1 MSLTNSNIKI
11 YTQIFRTIAE
21 MGQNN
26 IINHLIHLLE
36 NVLSV
41 L

>member
-11 YTQIFRTIAE
+11 YTQLFRTIAE